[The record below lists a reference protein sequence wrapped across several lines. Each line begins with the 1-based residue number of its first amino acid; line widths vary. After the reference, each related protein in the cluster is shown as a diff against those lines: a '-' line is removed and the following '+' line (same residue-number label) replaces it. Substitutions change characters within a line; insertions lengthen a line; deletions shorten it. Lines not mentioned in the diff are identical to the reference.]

1 MGMSNATES
10 ALRARTAAAWPNA
23 SRRTLGTLTSHG
35 SDRLNTPFRRT
46 LVYLL
51 ARTRGGRNRC
61 RILKLLHE
69 TGPLNANQIASA
81 LHLHYTTV
89 QHHLSKL
96 LADDVV
102 ASNPRDDSYGAL
114 FFLTY
119 QMERHAAFLDEVLF
133 ALEPPETAPSP
144 VGVAPKSVGAV
155 SQ

>member
-1 MGMSNATES
+1 MGMSGASEN
-10 ALRARTAAAWPNA
+10 ALRPRTTAAWPTA
-23 SRRTLGTLTSHG
+23 SRRTLGALASHG

-51 ARTRGGRNRC
+51 ARTRGGRNRW

-69 TGPLNANQIASA
+69 SGPLNANQIAGA
-81 LHLHYTTV
+81 LQLHYTTV
-89 QHHLSKL
+89 QHHLAKL
-96 LADDVV
+96 LADDVI

-119 QMERHAAFLDEVLF
+119 QMERHAEFLDEILF
-133 ALEPPETAPSP
+133 AFEPPEPAPSP
-144 VGVAPKSVGAV
+144 AGFGQPQAGAV